1 MEEILETV
9 NPIGRYQKLM
19 IFYIGIASALSSI
32 TIYST
37 VFTAAYPDYSCRQ
50 YNETSLSDIV
60 INDIEE
66 VCNILT
72 NNSANNYKCSFDDKY
87 YGETIITDWNL
98 VCSREVLGGLT
109 QTFYMLGS
117 FSTLFSKLSQSKN
130 YSYI

>member
-1 MEEILETV
+1 MEEVIESI

-37 VFTAAYPDYSCRQ
+37 VFTAAYPEYSCRQ
-50 YNETSLSDIV
+50 YNEISLSDLV
-60 INDIEE
+60 IDDIEE
-66 VCNILT
+66 VCNILSNT
-72 NNSANNYKCSFDDKY
+72 SVNNNYKCTFDEKY

-98 VCSREVLGGLT
+98 VCSREFLGGLT

-117 FSTLFSKLSQSKN
+117 FSTLFSK
-130 YSYI
+130 